1 MLTEQRYEEIIKLLE
16 VYGTITVQE
25 LRDKLDASE
34 STIRRDLN
42 FLHDKGKLMKVFGGA
57 VAIGAAVYTK
67 DIQLE
72 NRKSIQIDE
81 KILIARYAAELIRP
95 DDFVYL
101 DAGSTTGY
109 MIDYITEQQA
119 TFVTNG
125 VDHAQKLAALGF
137 HVILLGGELKTS
149 TDAVVGSSA
158 ILNIQQFHFTIGFWG
173 TNGADLQAGFT
184 TPDLDEAMVKRAALS
199 QTKRKYMVCDHS
211 KLGAISTVTFC
222 GIEQATIITDQIDKA
237 DFTKLKNIIIPSK

>member
-81 KILIARYAAELIRP
+81 KI
-95 DDFVYL
+95 
-101 DAGSTTGY
+101 
-109 MIDYITEQQA
+109 
-119 TFVTNG
+119 
-125 VDHAQKLAALGF
+125 
-137 HVILLGGELKTS
+137 
-149 TDAVVGSSA
+149 SS
-158 ILNIQQFHFTIGFWG
+158 LC
-173 TNGADLQAGFT
+173 
-184 TPDLDEAMVKRAALS
+184 S
-199 QTKRKYMVCDHS
+199 
-211 KLGAISTVTFC
+211 
-222 GIEQATIITDQIDKA
+222 
-237 DFTKLKNIIIPSK
+237 